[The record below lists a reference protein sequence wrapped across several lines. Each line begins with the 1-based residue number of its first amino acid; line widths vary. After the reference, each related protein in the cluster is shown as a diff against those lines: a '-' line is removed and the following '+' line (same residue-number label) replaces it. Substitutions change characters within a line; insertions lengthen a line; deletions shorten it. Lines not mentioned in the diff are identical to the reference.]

1 MARKK
6 QREVK
11 AALLGATGAVGQRY
25 INMLPRHPYVHLE
38 VLMGGESAGKKYG
51 EAVHW
56 LFSDQMDP
64 KLAEKTVRPAR
75 PESAE
80 GCDIVF
86 SALPSEVAAEV
97 ETKFAEAG
105 FLVVSEASAHRM
117 DEDVP
122 LMIPEVNAEHLE
134 LLETQKRTRGWKKGG
149 GLVTTPNCTGTGLTM
164 VLKPLIDDFGA
175 KKAIV
180 TTMQALSGAGFP
192 GVPSLSIQE
201 NVIPYIK
208 NEEEK
213 VAAEAKKILGTVADG
228 GKIKPSPLT
237 MGISCNRV
245 AVIDGHME
253 TLYAEFADEIAPT
266 DAEKALARFRGA
278 PQKLRLPTAPEEPI
292 VVRKEA
298 DRPQPRLDRMAGSV
312 PGMSV
317 VVGRVRN
324 GTDRNSLQLTLLSHN
339 TIRGA
344 AGTAILTAELMERE
358 GYLEG

>member
-1 MARKK
+1 MTKR
-6 QREVK
+6 REVK

-25 INMLPRHPYVHLE
+25 INMLPSHPYLRLE

-51 EAVHW
+51 QAVNW
-56 LFSDQMDP
+56 LFADDMDP
-64 KLAEKTVRPAR
+64 AMAEKVVRPAR
-75 PESAE
+75 PESAK

-86 SALPSEVAAEV
+86 SALPSEVAADV
-97 ETKFAEAG
+97 EAKFAEAG
-105 FLVVSEASAHRM
+105 FMVVSEASAHRM
-117 DEDVP
+117 DADVP
-122 LMIPEVNAEHLE
+122 LMIPEVNADHLK
-134 LLETQKRTRGWKKGG
+134 LLEAQKKRGWKGAIA
-149 GLVTTPNCTGTGLTM
+149 TTSNCTATGLSM
-164 VLKPLIDDFGA
+164 VLKPLVDEFGA
-175 KKAIV
+175 NKAIV

-213 VAAEAKKILGTVADG
+213 VAAETKKILGTFANG
-228 GKIKPSPLT
+228 TIKPSRIE

-253 TLYAEFADEIAPT
+253 TLYAEFAQNVTPSA
-266 DAEKALARFRGA
+266 AERSLEGFRGE
-278 PQKLRLPTAPEEPI
+278 PQRLKLPTAPDQPI
-292 VVRKEA
+292 MVRKER

-324 GTDRNSLQLTLLSHN
+324 GIDEKSIQLTLLSHN

-358 GYLEG
+358 GYLED

>member
-1 MARKK
+1 MTRR
-6 QREVK
+6 REVK

-25 INMLPRHPYVHLE
+25 INMLPKHPYLHLE

-51 EAVHW
+51 QAVRW
-56 LFSDQMDP
+56 LFPDAIDP
-64 KLAEKTVRPAR
+64 EMAGKVVQKAK
-75 PESAE
+75 PESAK

-105 FLVVSEASAHRM
+105 FTVVSEASAHRM
-117 DEDVP
+117 DADVP
-122 LMIPEVNAEHLE
+122 LMIPEINAEHLK
-134 LLETQKRTRGWKKGG
+134 LLEPQRKRRGWKGTIA
-149 GLVTTPNCTGTGLTM
+149 TTPNCTGIGLSM
-164 VLKPLIDDFGA
+164 VLKPLIDEFGA

-213 VAAEAKKILGTVADG
+213 VAAEAKKILGTYANG
-228 GKIKPSPLT
+228 AIKPNPLS

-245 AVIDGHME
+245 AVIDGHLE
-253 TLYAEFADEIAPT
+253 TLYAEFAREITPEA
-266 DAEKALARFRGA
+266 AEMSLKRFKGE
-278 PQKLRLPTAPEEPI
+278 PQRLKLPTAPDQPI
-292 VVRKEA
+292 IVRKEN

-324 GTDRNSLQLTLLSHN
+324 GIDSKSLQLTLLSHN

-358 GYLEG
+358 GYLGA

>member
-1 MARKK
+1 MTR
-6 QREVK
+6 QREIK

-25 INMLPRHPYVHLE
+25 INMLPNHPYLRLE

-51 EAVHW
+51 QAVHW
-56 LFSDQMDP
+56 LFPDAMDASM
-64 KLAEKTVRPAR
+64 AEKVVKQAR
-75 PESAE
+75 PESAK

-97 ETKFAEAG
+97 EAKFAKAG
-105 FLVVSEASAHRM
+105 FTVVSEASAHRM
-117 DEDVP
+117 DADVP
-122 LMIPEVNAEHLE
+122 LMIPEINAEHLR
-134 LLETQKRTRGWKKGG
+134 LLETQKRKRGWKGAIA
-149 GLVTTPNCTGTGLTM
+149 TTPNCTGTGLSM
-164 VLKPLIDDFGA
+164 VLKPLIDEYGA
-175 KKAIV
+175 SKAIV

-213 VAAEAKKILGTVADG
+213 VAAEAKKILGTFADG
-228 GKIKPSPLT
+228 AIRPSPLT

-253 TLYAEFADEIAPT
+253 TLYAEFANEITPE
-266 DAEKALARFRGA
+266 DAERSLERFRGE
-278 PQKLRLPTAPEEPI
+278 PQTLRLPTAPDQPI
-292 VVRKEA
+292 IVRREN

-324 GTDRNSLQLTLLSHN
+324 GIDGRSLQLTLLSHN

-358 GYLEG
+358 GYLEK

>member
-1 MARKK
+1 VSKHG
-6 QREVK
+6 EVK

-25 INMLPRHPYVHLE
+25 INMLPRHPYLRLE

-56 LFSDQMDP
+56 LFPDPMDP
-64 KLAEKTVRPAR
+64 AMAEKVVKQAK
-75 PESAE
+75 PESAK

-97 ETKFAEAG
+97 ETKFAKEG
-105 FLVVSEASAHRM
+105 FTVVSEASAHRM
-117 DEDVP
+117 DPDVP
-122 LMIPEVNAEHLE
+122 LMIPEINPEHLE
-134 LLETQKRTRGWKKGG
+134 LLESQKRRRGWKGAIA
-149 GLVTTPNCTGTGLTM
+149 TTPNCTGTGLSM
-164 VLKPLIDDFGA
+164 VLKPLIEEYGA
-175 KKAIV
+175 RKAIV

-213 VAAEAKKILGTVADG
+213 VAAEAKKILGTLSDG
-228 GKIKPSPLT
+228 AVKPSPIS

-253 TLYAEFADEIAPT
+253 TLYAEFSREVNPSE
-266 DAEKALARFRGA
+266 AERSLEKFRGT
-278 PQKLRLPTAPEEPI
+278 PQTLKLPTAPSQPI
-292 VVRKEA
+292 IVRKEN

-317 VVGRVRN
+317 VVGRVRS
-324 GTDRNSLQLTLLSHN
+324 GIDAKSLQLTLLSHN

-358 GYLEG
+358 GYLE

>member
-1 MARKK
+1 
-6 QREVK
+6 VK

-25 INMLPRHPYVHLE
+25 INMLPSHPYIRLE

-51 EAVHW
+51 QAVNW
-56 LFSDQMDP
+56 LFGDAMNP
-64 KLAEKTVRPAR
+64 EMAEKVVRSAR

-80 GCDIVF
+80 GCDVVF
-86 SALPSEVAAEV
+86 SALPTEVAKEV
-97 ETKFAEAG
+97 ETKFADAG
-105 FLVVSEASAHRM
+105 FMVISEASAHRM
-117 DEDVP
+117 DPDVP
-122 LMIPEVNAEHLE
+122 LMIPEINAEHLK
-134 LLETQKRTRGWKKGG
+134 LMETQRKTRGWKDGAG
-149 GLVTTPNCTGTGLTM
+149 IVTTPNCTATGLAM

-192 GVPSLSIQE
+192 GVPSLSITE

-213 VAAEAKKILGTVADG
+213 VALEAKKILGTLNNG
-228 GKIKPSPLT
+228 HIKQSPLT

-253 TLYAEFADEIAPT
+253 TLYAELSGEITPRE
-266 DAEKALARFRGA
+266 AEKSLEGFRGE
-278 PQKLRLPTAPEEPI
+278 PQRLKLPTAPKQPI
-292 VVRKEA
+292 IVRKEN
-298 DRPQPRLDRMAGSV
+298 DRPQPRLDRMSGSV

-324 GTDRNSLQLTLLSHN
+324 GIDGRSLQLTLLSHN

-344 AGTAILTAELMERE
+344 AGTAILMAELMATE

>member
-1 MARKK
+1 MTGR
-6 QREVK
+6 REVK
-11 AALLGATGAVGQRY
+11 AALLGATGTVGQRY
-25 INMLPRHPYVHLE
+25 INMLPRHPYLHLE

-51 EAVHW
+51 EAAHW
-56 LFSDQMDP
+56 LFSDPIDP
-64 KLAEKTVRPAR
+64 AMAEKVVRQAK
-75 PESAE
+75 PESAK
-80 GCDIVF
+80 GCDVVF

-105 FLVVSEASAHRM
+105 FTVVSEASAHRM
-117 DEDVP
+117 DADVP
-122 LMIPEVNAEHLE
+122 LMIPEINAGHLE
-134 LLETQKRTRGWKKGG
+134 LLDAQKRKRGWKGG
-149 GLVTTPNCTGTGLTM
+149 IVTTPNCTGTGLSM
-164 VLKPLIDDFGA
+164 VLKPLIDEFGA
-175 KKAIV
+175 RKAIV

-213 VAAEAKKILGTVADG
+213 VAAEAKKILGTLSNGAV
-228 GKIKPSPLT
+228 KPSPLT

-245 AVIDGHME
+245 AVIDGHLE
-253 TLYAEFADEIAPT
+253 TLYAEFAREITPKG
-266 DAEKALARFRGA
+266 AEESLERFRGE
-278 PQKLRLPTAPEEPI
+278 PQRLKLPTAPDQPI
-292 VVRKEA
+292 IVRREN

-317 VVGRVRN
+317 VVGRVRR
-324 GTDRNSLQLTLLSHN
+324 GIDDKSLQLTLLSHN

-358 GYLEG
+358 GYLEKKAA

>member
-1 MARKK
+1 MTRR
-6 QREVK
+6 REVK

-25 INMLPRHPYVHLE
+25 INMLPKHPYLHLE

-51 EAVHW
+51 QAVHW
-56 LFSDQMDP
+56 LFPDP
-64 KLAEKTVRPAR
+64 IDPSMANKVVRQAK
-75 PESAE
+75 PESAK
-80 GCDIVF
+80 GCDVVF
-86 SALPSEVAAEV
+86 SALPSEVAENV

-105 FLVVSEASAHRM
+105 FTVVSEASAHRM
-117 DEDVP
+117 DADVP
-122 LMIPEVNAEHLE
+122 LMIPEINAEHLK
-134 LLETQKRTRGWKKGG
+134 LLEAQKRRRGWKGG
-149 GLVTTPNCTGTGLTM
+149 IATTPNCTGTGLSM
-164 VLKPLIDDFGA
+164 VLKPLIDEFGA
-175 KKAIV
+175 RKAIV

-213 VAAEAKKILGTVADG
+213 VAAEAKKILGTFANG
-228 GKIKPSPLT
+228 AIKPSPLA

-245 AVIDGHME
+245 AVIDGHLE
-253 TLYAEFADEIAPT
+253 TLYAELAKEVTPGR
-266 DAEKALARFRGA
+266 AERSLERFRGE
-278 PQKLRLPTAPEEPI
+278 PQRLKLPTAPEQPI
-292 VVRKEA
+292 IVRKEN

-324 GTDRNSLQLTLLSHN
+324 GIDGRSLQLTLLSHN

-358 GYLEG
+358 GYLGN

>member
-1 MARKK
+1 MTRP
-6 QREVK
+6 REVK

-25 INMLPRHPYVHLE
+25 INMLPRHPYLRLE

-51 EAVHW
+51 EAAHW
-56 LFSDQMDP
+56 LFPDAMDP
-64 KLAEKTVRPAR
+64 AMAEKVVRQAK
-75 PESAE
+75 PESAK
-80 GCDIVF
+80 GCDVVF

-97 ETKFAEAG
+97 ESRFAKAG
-105 FLVVSEASAHRM
+105 FTVVSEASAHRM
-117 DEDVP
+117 DSDVP
-122 LMIPEVNAEHLE
+122 LMIPEINAEHLG
-134 LLETQKRTRGWKKGG
+134 LLEVQRKKRGWKGAIA
-149 GLVTTPNCTGTGLTM
+149 TTPNCTGTGLSM
-164 VLKPLIDDFGA
+164 VLKPLIDEYGA
-175 KKAIV
+175 RKAIV

-213 VAAEAKKILGTVADG
+213 VAAEAKKILGTLANG
-228 GKIKPSPLT
+228 AIKPSPIS

-245 AVIDGHME
+245 AVIDGHLE
-253 TLYAEFADEIAPT
+253 TLYAEFSQEISPKE
-266 DAEKALARFRGA
+266 AERSLARFRGE
-278 PQKLRLPTAPEEPI
+278 PQTLKLPTAPDQPI
-292 VVRKEA
+292 IVRKEN

-324 GTDRNSLQLTLLSHN
+324 GIDSRSLQLTLLSHN

-358 GYLEG
+358 GYLGT

>member
-1 MARKK
+1 M
-6 QREVK
+6 
-11 AALLGATGAVGQRY
+11 
-25 INMLPRHPYVHLE
+25 
-38 VLMGGESAGKKYG
+38 
-51 EAVHW
+51 
-56 LFSDQMDP
+56 
-64 KLAEKTVRPAR
+64 
-75 PESAE
+75 
-80 GCDIVF
+80 F
-86 SALPSEVAAEV
+86 SALPSEVAADV
-97 ETKFAEAG
+97 DAKFAEAG
-105 FLVVSEASAHRM
+105 FTVVSEASAHRM
-117 DEDVP
+117 DADVP
-122 LMIPEVNAEHLE
+122 LMIPEINPGHLK
-134 LLETQKRTRGWKKGG
+134 LLESQKKKRGWKGAIA
-149 GLVTTPNCTGTGLTM
+149 TTPNCTATGLSM

-175 KKAIV
+175 RKAIV

-213 VAAEAKKILGTVADG
+213 VAAEAKKILGTFANG
-228 GKIKPSPLT
+228 AIKPSPLT

-253 TLYAEFADEIAPT
+253 TLYAEFAGEIDPK
-266 DAEKALARFRGA
+266 DAERSLGRFNGV
-278 PQKLRLPTAPEEPI
+278 PQRLKLPTAPEHPI
-292 VVRKEA
+292 IVRSEN

-324 GTDRNSLQLTLLSHN
+324 GIDGKSLQLTLLSHN

-358 GYLEG
+358 GYLEN

>member
-1 MARKK
+1 MTKR
-6 QREVK
+6 REVK

-25 INMLPRHPYVHLE
+25 INMLPKHPYLHLE

-51 EAVHW
+51 DAVHW
-56 LFSDQMDP
+56 LFPDP
-64 KLAEKTVRPAR
+64 IDPAMADKVVRHAK
-75 PESAE
+75 PESAK
-80 GCDIVF
+80 GCDVVF

-97 ETKFAEAG
+97 ETKFADAG
-105 FLVVSEASAHRM
+105 FTVVSEASAHRM
-117 DEDVP
+117 DPDVP
-122 LMIPEVNAEHLE
+122 LMIPEINAAHLG
-134 LLETQKRTRGWKKGG
+134 LLDVQKRKRGWKGA
-149 GLVTTPNCTGTGLTM
+149 LATTPNCTGTGLSM
-164 VLKPLIDDFGA
+164 VLKPLIDEFGA
-175 KKAIV
+175 SKAIV

-213 VAAEAKKILGTVADG
+213 VAAEAKKILGTLSNGA
-228 GKIKPSPLT
+228 IKPSPIA

-253 TLYAEFADEIAPT
+253 TLYADLAKEVTPEG
-266 DAEKALARFRGA
+266 AERALESFRGE
-278 PQKLRLPTAPEEPI
+278 PQRLRLPTAPEQPI
-292 VVRKEA
+292 IVRKEK

-324 GTDRNSLQLTLLSHN
+324 GIDRRSLQLTLLSHN

-344 AGTAILTAELMERE
+344 AGTAILTAELMDRE
-358 GYLEG
+358 GYLEK

>member
-1 MARKK
+1 MTKR
-6 QREVK
+6 REVR

-25 INMLPRHPYVHLE
+25 ISMLPKHPYLRLE

-51 EAVHW
+51 QAVHW
-56 LFSDQMDP
+56 LFSDPIEPGMAN
-64 KLAEKTVRPAR
+64 KVVRQAK
-75 PESAE
+75 PESAK
-80 GCDIVF
+80 GCDVVF

-97 ETKFAEAG
+97 ETKFAKAG
-105 FLVVSEASAHRM
+105 FTVVSEASAHRM
-117 DEDVP
+117 DADVP
-122 LMIPEVNAEHLE
+122 LMIPEINAGHLK
-134 LLETQKRTRGWKKGG
+134 LLEAQKKKRGWKGAIA
-149 GLVTTPNCTGTGLTM
+149 TTPNCTGTGLSM

-175 KKAIV
+175 RKAIV

-213 VAAEAKKILGTVADG
+213 VAAEAKKILGTLANG
-228 GKIKPSPLT
+228 AIRPSPLK

-245 AVIDGHME
+245 AVIDGHLE
-253 TLYAEFADEIAPT
+253 TLYAEFAEAIAPK
-266 DAEKALARFRGA
+266 DAVRSLERFSGE
-278 PQKLRLPTAPEEPI
+278 PQRLKLPTAPDHPI
-292 VVRKEA
+292 IVRKEN
-298 DRPQPRLDRMAGSV
+298 DRPQPRLDRLAGSV

-324 GTDRNSLQLTLLSHN
+324 GIDDRSLQLTLLSHN

-344 AGTAILTAELMERE
+344 AGTAILTAELMESE
-358 GYLEG
+358 GYLGR

>member
-1 MARKK
+1 MTK
-6 QREVK
+6 QKEIR

-25 INMLPRHPYVHLE
+25 INMLPHHPYIRLE
-38 VLMGGESAGKKYG
+38 ALMGGESAGKRYG

-56 LFSDQMDP
+56 LFPDAMDEE
-64 KLAEKTVRPAR
+64 LAGKVVKRAV
-75 PESAE
+75 PESAK
-80 GCDIVF
+80 GCGIVF

-97 ETKFAEAG
+97 EAKFAAAG
-105 FLVVSEASAHRM
+105 FTVVSEASAHRM
-117 DEDVP
+117 DPDVP
-122 LMIPEVNAEHLE
+122 LMIPEVNAPHLK
-134 LLETQKRTRGWKKGG
+134 LLEAQRSRRGWKGSIA
-149 GLVTTPNCTGTGLTM
+149 TTPNCTGTGLSM
-164 VLKPLIDDFGA
+164 VLKPLIDQFGA
-175 KKAIV
+175 KKAVV

-213 VAAEAKKILGTVADG
+213 VAAEAKKILGTYASG
-228 GKIKPSPLT
+228 AIRPCPLP

-253 TLYAEFADEIAPT
+253 TLYAEFGEEVDPQEASRTLE
-266 DAEKALARFRGA
+266 RFRGE
-278 PQKLRLPTAPEEPI
+278 PQRLRLPTAPDQPI
-292 VVRKEA
+292 IVRKEN

-317 VVGRVRN
+317 VVGRVRH
-324 GTDRNSLQLTLLSHN
+324 GIDDQSLQLTLLSHN

-344 AGTAILTAELMERE
+344 AGTAILTAELMERQ
-358 GYLEG
+358 GYLE

>member
-1 MARKK
+1 MTKR
-6 QREVK
+6 REIR

-25 INMLPRHPYVHLE
+25 IYMLPKHPYLHLE

-51 EAVHW
+51 EAAHW
-56 LFSDQMDP
+56 LFPEAMDP
-64 KLAEKTVRPAR
+64 AMAEKVVRQAR
-75 PESAE
+75 PESAK

-97 ETKFAEAG
+97 EGKFADAG
-105 FLVVSEASAHRM
+105 FTVVSEASAHRM
-117 DEDVP
+117 DADVP
-122 LMIPEVNAEHLE
+122 LMIPEINPEHLK
-134 LLETQKRTRGWKKGG
+134 LLESQKKKRGWKGAIAA
-149 GLVTTPNCTGTGLTM
+149 TPNCTATGLAM
-164 VLKPLIDDFGA
+164 VLRPLIDDFGA
-175 KKAIV
+175 RKAIV

-213 VAAEAKKILGTVADG
+213 VAAEAKKILGTYSNGAV
-228 GKIKPSPLT
+228 KPSPLT

-253 TLYAEFADEIAPT
+253 TLYAEFASEVTP
-266 DAEKALARFRGA
+266 EGSKRSLERFMGE
-278 PQKLRLPTAPEEPI
+278 PQRLKLPTAPDHPI
-292 VVRKEA
+292 IVRREN

-317 VVGRVRN
+317 VVGRLRN
-324 GTDRNSLQLTLLSHN
+324 GIDDRSLQLTLLSHN

-344 AGTAILTAELMERE
+344 AGNAILTAELMDRE
-358 GYLEG
+358 GYLEN

>member
-1 MARKK
+1 MTKR
-6 QREVK
+6 RVVK
-11 AALLGATGAVGQRY
+11 VALLGATGAVGQRY
-25 INMLPRHPYVHLE
+25 ISMLPKHPYLHLE

-51 EAVHW
+51 RAANW
-56 LFSDQMDP
+56 LFSDAMDP
-64 KLAEKTVRPAR
+64 AMADKVVRQAK
-75 PESAE
+75 PESAR

-86 SALPSEVAAEV
+86 SALPSEVAAHV
-97 ETKFAEAG
+97 EAKFAVAG
-105 FLVVSEASAHRM
+105 FTVVSEASAHRM
-117 DEDVP
+117 DADVP
-122 LMIPEVNAEHLE
+122 LMIPEINPGHLK
-134 LLETQKRTRGWKKGG
+134 LLETQKKKRGWKGAI
-149 GLVTTPNCTGTGLTM
+149 VTTPNCTATGLSM

-175 KKAIV
+175 RKAIV

-213 VAAEAKKILGTVADG
+213 VAAEAKKILGAYANGT
-228 GKIKPSPLT
+228 IRPSPLT

-253 TLYAEFADEIAPT
+253 TLYAEFPGEIDPK
-266 DAEKALARFRGA
+266 DAERSLARFKGA
-278 PQKLRLPTAPEEPI
+278 PQRLRLPTAPEQPI
-292 VVRKEA
+292 MIRSEN

-324 GTDRNSLQLTLLSHN
+324 GIDERSLQLTLLSHN

-344 AGTAILTAELMERE
+344 AGSAILTAELMERE
-358 GYLEG
+358 GYLEN

>member
-1 MARKK
+1 MSKHS
-6 QREVK
+6 EVK

-25 INMLPRHPYVHLE
+25 INMLPRHPYIRLE

-51 EAVHW
+51 DAVHW
-56 LFSDQMDP
+56 LFPDAMDP
-64 KLAEKTVRPAR
+64 ALAEKVVKQAK
-75 PESAE
+75 PESAK

-97 ETKFAEAG
+97 ETKFAQAG
-105 FLVVSEASAHRM
+105 FTVVSEASAHRM
-117 DEDVP
+117 DADVP
-122 LMIPEVNAEHLE
+122 LMIPEINPEHLE
-134 LLETQKRTRGWKKGG
+134 LLESQKRKRGWKGAIA
-149 GLVTTPNCTGTGLTM
+149 TTPNCTATGLSM
-164 VLKPLIDDFGA
+164 VLKPLIDEYGA
-175 KKAIV
+175 RKAIV

-213 VAAEAKKILGTVADG
+213 VAAEAKKILGTLSAG
-228 GKIKPSPLT
+228 AIKPSPIT

-253 TLYAEFADEIAPT
+253 TLYAEFSREISPRE
-266 DAEKALARFRGA
+266 AERSLERFRGT
-278 PQKLRLPTAPEEPI
+278 PQTLELPTAPSQPI
-292 VVRKEA
+292 IVRKEN

-317 VVGRVRN
+317 VVGRVRS
-324 GTDRNSLQLTLLSHN
+324 GIDAKSLQLTLLSHN

-344 AGTAILTAELMERE
+344 AGSAILTAELMERE
-358 GYLEG
+358 GYLE